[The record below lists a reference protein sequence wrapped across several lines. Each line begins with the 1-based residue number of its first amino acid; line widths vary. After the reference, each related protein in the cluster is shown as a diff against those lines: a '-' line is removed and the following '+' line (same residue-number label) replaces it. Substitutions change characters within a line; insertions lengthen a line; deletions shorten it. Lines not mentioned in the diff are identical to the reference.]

1 MNDEISEVQTI
12 RSKIYAIRGLRVMLD
27 SDLARLYCVETKRLN
42 EQVKRNQKRFPPDFA
57 FQLSI
62 TEWMALRSQ
71 IATLNESRGQH
82 RKYLPYV
89 FTEHGTLMLASILN
103 SDVAIQM
110 NLLIIKAFV
119 ELRQGMA
126 LQSEYTPL
134 REVVLRIESR
144 MDAIESSHLVD
155 QISMST
161 KMIQLSREVKRLSD
175 ALEQFQDTHIVI
187 KRPEIGPD
195 AG

>member
-1 MNDEISEVQTI
+1 
-12 RSKIYAIRGLRVMLD
+12 
-27 SDLARLYCVETKRLN
+27 
-42 EQVKRNQKRFPPDFA
+42 
-57 FQLSI
+57 
-62 TEWMALRSQ
+62 MALRSQ

-119 ELRQGMA
+119 ELRQVMA
-126 LQSEYTPL
+126 LQSEYTNL
-134 REVVLRIESR
+134 REVVLRVESR

-155 QISMST
+155 QTRLST

-175 ALEQFQDTHIVI
+175 TLDQFQDTHI
-187 KRPEIGPD
+187 KRPDTAPDIG
-195 AG
+195 